1 MEASFSTE
9 LSIERAF
16 FLSTFHCSLPR
27 SLFLSLFFFW
37 FVVVVTDLYKA
48 AFHVEVFLCGM
59 RGGRSGCCSAY
70 SCVCVCV
77 YVHLPQRKWGKR
89 GKKHLLS
96 FHFSLSRFVNGEE
109 NERRSKESRGN
120 TLLNSK
126 KKKKKKHWRL
136 KRRTERNF
144 KGTFNELPMPSRTV
158 WRGLSKAEHKQRCLF
173 FFFQCR
179 SPLFSFFF
187 LFLFLNVFCVDAC
200 LHLQSGQSTSVAMN
214 VIFFFFRRRSRLAA
228 RTRREK
234 GLITGDVAMPR

>member
-1 MEASFSTE
+1 MWKSFYAEWEGGGQDAAPPT
-9 LSIERAF
+9 RA
-16 FLSTFHCSLPR
+16 
-27 SLFLSLFFFW
+27 
-37 FVVVVTDLYKA
+37 
-48 AFHVEVFLCGM
+48 
-59 RGGRSGCCSAY
+59 
-70 SCVCVCV
+70 CVCV
-77 YVHLPQRKWGKR
+77 YVYLPQRKWGKR
-89 GKKHLLS
+89 GKKLLLS

-126 KKKKKKHWRL
+126 KKKKKHRRL

-173 FFFQCR
+173 FFFSVVHLC
-179 SPLFSFFF
+179 SLFFF

-234 GLITGDVAMPR
+234 GLITGDVEMQR